1 MKYIVVI
8 DGMGFLVNMTED
20 QLHQMQEVIKS
31 INFNKINVEAFIY
44 PQQSLKFNDALTVIN
59 ERKLDATRHYR
70 FWKHN
75 LYDKF

>member
-8 DGMGFLVNMTED
+8 DGMAFIVRMTED
-20 QLHQMQEVIKS
+20 QLHKMQEVVKT
-31 INFNKINVEAFIY
+31 INFNKINVEVFIY
-44 PQQSLKFNDALTVIN
+44 PQENLKFDDAMAVIN
-59 ERKLDATRHYR
+59 ERTMDATRHYR